1 MAQVGKGV
9 LAKIVSSCATSAAQ
23 LYKPA
28 SGRLSPISWK
38 PDGVVRHQPAATQV
52 LHVPAQ
58 SHAGGAFEIEFSF
71 EAN

>member
-1 MAQVGKGV
+1 MAQIGKGV
-9 LAKIVSSCATSAAQ
+9 LAKVVGSCASSAAQ

-58 SHAGGAFEIEFSF
+58 SHGWWCIEIRVLL
-71 EAN
+71 